1 MGLIMSM
8 GRFWRVVIFY
18 DDRSYVVVMLV
29 VVLRCFFEGF
39 KVYLMKFYFGK
50 IICGKNGF

>member
-29 VVLRCFFEGF
+29 VVFEGF